1 MKKVNGKKPTTKV
14 EEYDNR
20 SDSQKE
26 NDRLM
31 EEFLAKGGKVEV
43 IPAGIS
49 GAEYYGVSAT
59 NWKKKSRKSY

>member
-1 MKKVNGKKPTTKV
+1 MTKTNDKKIKKVK
-14 EEYDNR
+14 EYDGR
-20 SDSQKE
+20 SDNQRE

-59 NWKKKSRKSY
+59 NWKKKSKKSY